1 MKLVLAVVK
10 KKDSKIGIISAE
22 VVQVSVQL

>member
-10 KKDSKIGIISAE
+10 KKKDSKIGIINLE
-22 VVQVSVQL
+22 VVQVSV